1 MISEGTYFDIADN
14 DQPRGPFTTE
24 DTYSI
29 FNGADE
35 LNFFELETIA
45 PMAVGDNK
53 KVLGSVLG
61 SETYCLKG
69 SFEQITNL
77 LKNHLG
83 VDAIPGIF

>member
-45 PMAVGDNK
+45 PMAVGNNGK
-53 KVLGSVLG
+53 ILGSELG
-61 SETYCLKG
+61 SETYCFKG
-69 SFEQITNL
+69 SRDQIVNL
-77 LKNHLG
+77 IKNHLG
-83 VDAIPGIF
+83 VDSIPGIF